1 MSKLKNILTSSIF
14 HLDTKKVT
22 ILSIVLIIAVS
33 YGLFFYL
40 QNNTE
45 NNIRNSLFQQQKER
59 QVEFTQTLSRHVGSD
74 LDLIMSKME
83 LLASSDMLQQG
94 NLVGNETTEV
104 LEKIYHQI
112 NSITPLD
119 RLFILDKN
127 NVVASSIAAGDL
139 PRYVGVDFSDRE
151 WVRETEDTLVPVFS
165 NGFEGRDGIYRIAIT
180 FPILNENTGEYTGLV
195 AASLPTVHFFEHYG
209 NIYDIK
215 SQYLA
220 VLDRNAIQLIHPVKS
235 FIGTSFFGNHTQQI
249 TGHNEILNNI
259 IRTVLS
265 GKSYSDTYEF
275 RNGERLNTGSPVLVG
290 EKPAY
295 FVFVITPTSSIY
307 SQINDVISAQ
317 RMEIFSLLAGV
328 TAAVVVL
335 IVFLMKWN
343 TNLNSEV
350 KRRTRE
356 LDESN
361 KQLSQANQQLK
372 VHDKMQRE
380 FINIAAHELRTPVQP
395 ILGLSEVL
403 QSKAKDEKQRIIA
416 DIISRNA
423 KRLQGLAEDIL
434 DVTRIE
440 SHSLKL
446 RKEEFNLND
455 IIVNCINDATITHRK
470 NVKLLYEPK
479 DVIVEGDKGRISQ
492 VVSNLLNNAFKFTT
506 DGSISI
512 SIISE
517 ENEEDG
523 KVIVSIK
530 DTGTGIDLE
539 LFPRLFSKFATKSF
553 AGTGLGLFIAKS
565 IIEAHGGK
573 IWAENNPDGKGA
585 TFRFSLPI

>member
-45 NNIRNSLFQQQKER
+45 NNIRNSLFQQQRER

-220 VLDRNAIQLIHPVKS
+220 ALDRNAIQLIHPVKS

-380 FINIAAHELRTPVQP
+380 FINIAAHELRTPIQP

-403 QSKAKDEKQRIIA
+403 RSKAKDEKQRIIA

-455 IIVNCINDATITHRK
+455 IIVNYINDATITHRK

>member
-1 MSKLKNILTSSIF
+1 MSKLKNILSSSIF

-59 QVEFTQTLSRHVGSD
+59 QVEFAQTLSRHIGSD
-74 LDLIMSKME
+74 LDLIMSKLE
-83 LLASSDMLQQG
+83 LLAGSDTLQQG

-119 RLFILDKN
+119 RLFILNKN

-139 PRYVGVDFSDRE
+139 PRYVGVDFYYRE
-151 WVRETEDTLVPVFS
+151 WVRETKDTLKPVFS

-249 TGHNEILNNI
+249 TGHNEVLNNI

-265 GKSYSDTYEF
+265 GKPYSDTYEF

-307 SQINDVISAQ
+307 SQINDVISTQ
-317 RMEIFSLLAGV
+317 RM
-328 TAAVVVL
+328 
-335 IVFLMKWN
+335 
-343 TNLNSEV
+343 
-350 KRRTRE
+350 
-356 LDESN
+356 
-361 KQLSQANQQLK
+361 
-372 VHDKMQRE
+372 
-380 FINIAAHELRTPVQP
+380 
-395 ILGLSEVL
+395 
-403 QSKAKDEKQRIIA
+403 
-416 DIISRNA
+416 
-423 KRLQGLAEDIL
+423 
-434 DVTRIE
+434 
-440 SHSLKL
+440 
-446 RKEEFNLND
+446 
-455 IIVNCINDATITHRK
+455 
-470 NVKLLYEPK
+470 
-479 DVIVEGDKGRISQ
+479 
-492 VVSNLLNNAFKFTT
+492 
-506 DGSISI
+506 
-512 SIISE
+512 
-517 ENEEDG
+517 
-523 KVIVSIK
+523 
-530 DTGTGIDLE
+530 
-539 LFPRLFSKFATKSF
+539 
-553 AGTGLGLFIAKS
+553 
-565 IIEAHGGK
+565 
-573 IWAENNPDGKGA
+573 
-585 TFRFSLPI
+585 